1 MDWSTSCVQLTSNDD
16 APRRRWGGPGRGR
29 GESGPPRR
37 PSPMQSP
44 LVALCVVAA
53 AGAAL
58 VFPAL
63 PSAHAQAAWQTG
75 SFNGRSEACL
85 VAGGSTSFTVT
96 FRSDG
101 KQIEMEKVGESWTCG
116 PGDLEECGKLL
127 ITEPSNGPTTLAT
140 YRQTSAAFLVR
151 SERGNT
157 YSIPY

>member
-1 MDWSTSCVQLTSNDD
+1 
-16 APRRRWGGPGRGR
+16 
-29 GESGPPRR
+29 
-37 PSPMQSP
+37 
-44 LVALCVVAA
+44 VVAA
-53 AGAAL
+53 GTAL
-58 VFPAL
+58 VFSPIPAGQ
-63 PSAHAQAAWQTG
+63 AQAAWQAC

-101 KQIEMEKVGESWTCG
+101 KQIEMEKVGEPWTCG
-116 PGDLEECGKLL
+116 QGDQEECGKLL
-127 ITEPSNGPTTLAT
+127 ITEPGTGRTTLAA

>member
-1 MDWSTSCVQLTSNDD
+1 M
-16 APRRRWGGPGRGR
+16 R
-29 GESGPPRR
+29 
-37 PSPMQSP
+37 SP
-44 LVALCVVAA
+44 LVALCALAA

-58 VFPAL
+58 LIPPIPAGQ
-63 PSAHAQAAWQTG
+63 AQAAWQTC

-101 KQIEMEKVGESWTCG
+101 KQIEMEKVGEPWTCG
-116 PGDLEECGKLL
+116 QGDQEECGKLL
-127 ITEPSNGPTTLAT
+127 ITEPSNGRTTLAT